1 MFGIESGSA
10 GQLAGTNIY
19 YLLLFRV
26 SLMNF
31 FLNILLFHAAWITR
45 EKHYYFKITTSLK

>member
-1 MFGIESGSA
+1 MFGLESGSA